1 MEAPVETDTEDGSD
15 ESVTSLPDDSDDEVD
30 INIHFHCEH
39 CIRMYRCHER
49 PKPGWSCEVEL
60 CPNRCGQKFHICKLE
75 EHRLMCTHER
85 VPCINAGYGCP
96 LWMQRRLIAEHLPVC
111 PASVVIC
118 NAEWNRWALGAKERE
133 KVSMSKGLIA
143 LYNTNDL
150 DMSLA
155 LRDQELV
162 NEMLTMPKRLRNT
175 LCNRITRRFPAL
187 PLTVRGSRHETIDER
202 SGPNKL
208 SRQSTDEEEDGLTPG
223 LSVSVCTELLR
234 GKKQVLSLASE
245 ARGST
250 TSSSSTTTSTTT
262 TSTSSTTTTTTPEHP
277 DLEAAAAAVE
287 GESAESSDAHYA
299 KRQQLQNTDD
309 ISAFCCSHGILKNLC
324 YLCKGD
330 PDQPTYK
337 MGKVWRERV
346 SCKKPGEMVWKQEPC
361 VEKVRKRN
369 PRGQFVYMKYD
380 EAEAEEE
387 EEEEGSLD
395 KMIIDDQGRPVGRAR
410 FKTPPPVPLT
420 SKALTME
427 LPLKH
432 YSRHQ
437 SKPRAMFTFQCMQEI
452 RRCEYGSH
460 YQNCHSE
467 IQEGLDGWILH
478 RCPLHVLGC
487 PYVYN
492 RLHPGRKDGDVIY
505 CRDLRAFG
513 IRPVLEYEPAPC
525 GGLPRSRSP
534 SVEKTTSAFGQ
545 LSLLHSHKA
554 MKAIPEH
561 HRTKNCEKQYYASS
575 TNLTYLPIEVLQLIA
590 SYLDGFS
597 LNNLSLTCRLMRDVC
612 LSLINDRG
620 LVILEW
626 VRYIEDDKVRWK
638 EGRKRRFFSK
648 SFEHVTHWGFKNVPH
663 MADHLQNCPFNK
675 RYITKNTFAYILPS
689 EGGKLLRKTLRNVTF

>member
-1 MEAPVETDTEDGSD
+1 MEAPVESDTEDGSD
-15 ESVTSLPDDSDDEVD
+15 ESVASLPDEVDDEVD

-49 PKPGWSCEVEL
+49 PKPGWSCDLEL
-60 CPNRCGQKFHICKLE
+60 CPNSCGQKFHLCKFE
-75 EHRLMCTHER
+75 EHRLMCSNER

-96 LWMQRRLIAEHLPVC
+96 LWMQRRFLSEHLPVC

-133 KVSMSKGLIA
+133 KVSMSKGLIG

-175 LCNRITRRFPAL
+175 MCNRITRRFPAL

-202 SGPNKL
+202 SGSSKL
-208 SRQSTDEEEDGLTPG
+208 SRQSTDEEEDGLTPA
-223 LSVSVCTELLR
+223 
-234 GKKQVLSLASE
+234 KKQQAL
-245 ARGST
+245 
-250 TSSSSTTTSTTT
+250 
-262 TSTSSTTTTTTPEHP
+262 
-277 DLEAAAAAVE
+277 
-287 GESAESSDAHYA
+287 
-299 KRQQLQNTDD
+299 NTDD
-309 ISAFCCSHGILKNLC
+309 ISAFCCTHGILKNLC
-324 YLCKGD
+324 YLCRGD

-346 SCKKPGEMVWKQEPC
+346 SYKKPGEMIWKQEPC

-387 EEEEGSLD
+387 EEEDGGALD

-437 SKPRAMFTFQCMQEI
+437 SKPRAMFTFQCMQEV

-487 PYVYN
+487 PYVNN

-505 CRDLRAFG
+505 CRDLHAFG
-513 IRPVLEYEPAPC
+513 VRPALEYEPAPC

-534 SVEKTTSAFGQ
+534 SVEKTTTSLAQ
-545 LSLLHSHKA
+545 MSLLHSHKA
-554 MKAIPEH
+554 MRAIPEH

-626 VRYIEDDKVRWK
+626 VRYIEGDKIHWK

-648 SFEHVTHWGFKNVPH
+648 SFEHVTHWGFKTVPH
-663 MADHLQNCPFNK
+663 MANHLQNCPFNK
-675 RYITKNTFAYILPS
+675 RYITKDTFAYILPS
-689 EGGKLLRKTLRNVTF
+689 ESGKLLRKTLRNVRF

>member
-208 SRQSTDEEEDGLTPG
+208 SRQSTDEEEDGLTP
-223 LSVSVCTELLR
+223 
-234 GKKQVLSLASE
+234 
-245 ARGST
+245 
-250 TSSSSTTTSTTT
+250 
-262 TSTSSTTTTTTPEHP
+262 
-277 DLEAAAAAVE
+277 
-287 GESAESSDAHYA
+287 A

>member
-60 CPNRCGQKFHICKLE
+60 CPNRCGQKFHLCKFE
-75 EHRLMCTHER
+75 EHRLMCSHER

-187 PLTVRGSRHETIDER
+187 PLTVRGSRHETVDER
-202 SGPNKL
+202 SGSNKL

-223 LSVSVCTELLR
+223 
-234 GKKQVLSLASE
+234 
-245 ARGST
+245 
-250 TSSSSTTTSTTT
+250 
-262 TSTSSTTTTTTPEHP
+262 
-277 DLEAAAAAVE
+277 
-287 GESAESSDAHYA
+287 

-387 EEEEGSLD
+387 EEEEGALD

-437 SKPRAMFTFQCMQEI
+437 SKPRAMFTFQCMQEV

-492 RLHPGRKDGDVIY
+492 RLHPGRTDGDVVY

-534 SVEKTTSAFGQ
+534 SVEKTVSAFGQ

-554 MKAIPEH
+554 MRAIPEH

-626 VRYIEDDKVRWK
+626 VRYIEGDKVRWK
-638 EGRKRRFFSK
+638 EGKKRRFFSK
-648 SFEHVTHWGFKNVPH
+648 SFESITHWGFKKVPH

-689 EGGKLLRKTLRNVTF
+689 EGGNVFTRQLRTIRF